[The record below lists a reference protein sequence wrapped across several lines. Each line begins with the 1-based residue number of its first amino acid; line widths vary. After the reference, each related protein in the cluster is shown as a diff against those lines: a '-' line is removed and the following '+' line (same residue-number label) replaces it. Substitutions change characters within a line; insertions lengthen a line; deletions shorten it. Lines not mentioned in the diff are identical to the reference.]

1 MRNINEQPIGKII
14 NQLIDDYKLRDKLL
28 EVNLPHAWEK
38 LMGAAIAK
46 RTLGLTLKN
55 GILTIRISSAP
66 LKNDLIF
73 EKESIKVR
81 MNEELGGEYVK
92 EVRVM

>member
-38 LMGAAIAK
+38 LMGAAIAR

>member
-14 NQLIDDYKLRDKLL
+14 NQLIDEYKLRDKLL
-28 EVNLPHAWEK
+28 QVKLPHIWEK
-38 LMGAAIAK
+38 LMGTAIAK
-46 RTLGLTLKN
+46 RTVDISLKN
-55 GILTIRISSAP
+55 GILLIRISSAP

-73 EKESIKVR
+73 ENENIKTR
-81 MNEELGGEYVK
+81 MNEELGGEFVK